1 MAIPALATQ
10 VLRLINNSIE
20 CAASITNLSPK
31 LDPNEKKHLNELAKE
46 NMKFI
51 FKTIGSMKLNL
62 KKLEN
67 GDINFDMYENFKN
80 WINYTEQ
87 KLVDIQ
93 ASIKG
98 CKTAAEI
105 LNCDDTISIVRLTM
119 DLLLRSRDF
128 QQTLPENY
136 KRSFT
141 YIDTLIEDY
150 ENMRPV
156 VCHSS
161 IISIKS
167 DRNENFLGAPGPYPI
182 YWITGSSDLTTEK
195 FGDYAKFKIMKCEDF
210 GHQIKTNFNN
220 DETIKFGDRI
230 AFYFEYGG
238 FLRHFM
244 KSHLQT
250 SWWELQEKINR
261 RGIFE
266 VIHPSDKEC
275 TREIRIGDRVA
286 FLMTGAIKNDEPW
299 KHRYLSGR
307 LNSRGLKLSSTM
319 QTWTIHNSYGNLFA

>member
-10 VLRLINNSIE
+10 VLRVINNFIE
-20 CAASITNLSPK
+20 CAASITNSGPNLN
-31 LDPNEKKHLNELAKE
+31 LNEKKHLKELAKA
-46 NMKFI
+46 NMIFV
-51 FKTIGSMKLNL
+51 FKTIDSMVLNL
-62 KKLEN
+62 NKLKN
-67 GDINFDMYENFKN
+67 DFINFDIDENFEN
-80 WINYTEQ
+80 WINDIEQ
-87 KLVDIQ
+87 KLIDIK

-98 CKTAAEI
+98 CRTAGEI
-105 LNCDDTISIVRLTM
+105 LNCDDTLSIVRLAM
-119 DLLLRSRDF
+119 DLLLRSRNF

-136 KRSFT
+136 KKSFT
-141 YIDTLIEDY
+141 YIDRLIENY
-150 ENMRPV
+150 ENTRPV

-167 DRNENFLGAPGPYPI
+167 DRNENFLGAPGPYPV
-182 YWITGSSDLTTEK
+182 YWFTGTSDLTTEK
-195 FGDYAKFKIMKCEDF
+195 FGVYANFKIIKCEDF
-210 GHQIKTNFNN
+210 GHQIRTDFRN

-238 FLRHFM
+238 YLRHFV

-250 SWWELQEKINR
+250 SWWEFQEKINR

-266 VIHPSDKEC
+266 IVHPSDKEC
-275 TREIRIGDRVA
+275 TREIRIGERVA
-286 FLMTGAIKNDEPW
+286 FLMTGAITNNEPW

-319 QTWTIHNSYGNLFA
+319 QTWTIHNIDGNLFT